1 MRIAVIGA
9 GAWGSALAIHIAKRH
24 ALMLWARDP
33 EQVKAMV
40 LDRENKRYLPG
51 IRFPQNLQVTAS
63 LQEAIEGASLWIL
76 ASPMSGLRERLDA
89 IKQLA
94 SPQHWPVL
102 LWLCKGIERDSGL
115 LAHQVLEQAVA
126 GARAGA
132 LSGPSFALETA
143 QGLPVALVVASVHED
158 CAQVARQA
166 MHHDAMRLYGNS
178 DLIGVELGG
187 ALKNV
192 MAIAAGVCDGLGM
205 GNNARAA
212 LLTRGLAEIARLG
225 QRMGAKP
232 QTFMGL
238 TGLGDLLLT
247 ATGSLSRNRQVGLAL
262 AKGDSIARILAGL
275 GHVAEGVHTAEV
287 AVQLAARFDVD
298 MPITQAVH
306 RLVSGELRADQAL
319 QALLARAGRQ
329 ELDDF

>member
-1 MRIAVIGA
+1 
-9 GAWGSALAIHIAKRH
+9 
-24 ALMLWARDP
+24 
-33 EQVKAMV
+33 
-40 LDRENKRYLPG
+40 
-51 IRFPQNLQVTAS
+51 
-63 LQEAIEGASLWIL
+63 
-76 ASPMSGLRERLDA
+76 
-89 IKQLA
+89 
-94 SPQHWPVL
+94 
-102 LWLCKGIERDSGL
+102 
-115 LAHQVLEQAVA
+115 
-126 GARAGA
+126 
-132 LSGPSFALETA
+132 A

-158 CAQVARQA
+158 CAPVARQA

-287 AVQLAARFDVD
+287 AVQLATRFDVD

>member
-1 MRIAVIGA
+1 
-9 GAWGSALAIHIAKRH
+9 
-24 ALMLWARDP
+24 
-33 EQVKAMV
+33 
-40 LDRENKRYLPG
+40 
-51 IRFPQNLQVTAS
+51 
-63 LQEAIEGASLWIL
+63 
-76 ASPMSGLRERLDA
+76 
-89 IKQLA
+89 
-94 SPQHWPVL
+94 
-102 LWLCKGIERDSGL
+102 
-115 LAHQVLEQAVA
+115 
-126 GARAGA
+126 
-132 LSGPSFALETA
+132 
-143 QGLPVALVVASVHED
+143 
-158 CAQVARQA
+158 